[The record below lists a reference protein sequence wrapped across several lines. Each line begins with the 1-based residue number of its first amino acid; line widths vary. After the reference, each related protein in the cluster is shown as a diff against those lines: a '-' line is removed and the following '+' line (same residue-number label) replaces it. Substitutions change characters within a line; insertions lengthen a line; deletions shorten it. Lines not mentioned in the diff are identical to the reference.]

1 LAALSAPRTA
11 HREDRRR
18 AAKEG
23 FEMRRGILVV
33 LLAAAVA
40 AFWTAAGRGSGDR
53 TSVATDRAAAA
64 GTSVTISN
72 EQGGTWTCGYNPFN
86 ASLVDWSFG
95 PVYEPLV
102 FVDELKSGAATPW
115 LASKYAW
122 SNHDKTLTFTIRK
135 GVKWSDGKPLTAA
148 DVVYTFQLI
157 KKHKALDL
165 QAVWTVLK
173 SVTRKGDNVIF
184 NFKTAAVPYFYY
196 VAGQTPI
203 VPQHIW
209 KSVKNPVTFKDAPN
223 EKPVGSGPFT
233 IASCSPQ
240 VMKYTKNPHYWQ
252 KGKPTI
258 DTVYYP
264 AYLSN
269 DPANQDL
276 ASGKAQWGSQFI
288 PSIKNFYLSKSPDNH
303 YWFPPV
309 SNVSVFINLK
319 NSILKNVAVR
329 RAMAYAIDRSRIS
342 TIGEYGYEP
351 AANQTGIVTPTF
363 ESWENKKLAKKFTYN
378 PTKAKQILTNAG
390 YTMKNGVFQKNGKSL
405 SFTMVNIGDYSDWVA
420 SASIVQQNLK
430 AIGIKVTPSDLSN
443 TAYDND
449 VYTGKY
455 DLAYDGNE
463 SGGPAPYY
471 ELRQEL
477 YSPNSAP
484 IGKTAS
490 SNWERYYNKNVD
502 NLIKKYAATTSSKVQ
517 HSVVNQLEAAMTRDV
532 PIIPITEGV
541 DWYQYNTKS
550 LSGWVTK
557 KNPFAKPAAYEVP
570 DWGVMLLHLK
580 PKG

>member
-1 LAALSAPRTA
+1 
-11 HREDRRR
+11 
-18 AAKEG
+18 
-23 FEMRRGILVV
+23 MRRGLLVL

-40 AFWTAAGRGSGDR
+40 AFWTAAGSGSSDK
-53 TSVATDRAAAA
+53 TSAATDKAAA

-72 EQGGTWTCGYNPFN
+72 EQGATWTCGYNPFN

-102 FVDELKSGAATPW
+102 FVDELKSGAAKPW

-122 SNHDKTLTFTIRK
+122 SNHDKTLAFTIRK

-148 DVVYTFQLI
+148 DVLYTFQLI

-165 QAVWTVLK
+165 QAVWSVLK
-173 SVTRKGDNVIF
+173 SVTRTGSKVTF

-196 VAGQTPI
+196 VGGQTPI

-209 KSVKNPVTFKDAPN
+209 KSVKNPVTFKDSPSQ
-223 EKPVGSGPFT
+223 KPVGSGPFT

-240 VMKYTKNPHYWQ
+240 VMKYTKNQHYWQ
-252 KGKPTI
+252 KGKPKI

-264 AYLSN
+264 AYTSN
-269 DPANQDL
+269 DPANADL

-288 PSIKNFYLSKSPDNH
+288 PSINAVYLSKSKANH

-319 NSILKNVAVR
+319 NPILKDVAVR
-329 RAMAYAIDRSRIS
+329 RAMAYAINRARASK
-342 TIGEYGYEP
+342 IGEYGYEP
-351 AANQTGIVTPTF
+351 PANQTGIVTPTF
-363 ESWENKKLAKKFTYN
+363 KSWENKKLAKKFTYN
-378 PTKAKQILTNAG
+378 PTKAKQTLTKAG
-390 YTMKNGVFQKNGKSL
+390 YKLKNGVFEKNGKSL
-405 SFTMVNIGDYSDWVA
+405 SFSMINIGGYSDWIA
-420 SASIVQQNLK
+420 SAHLVEEDLS
-430 AIGIKVTPSDLSN
+430 AIGIKVTTSALSS
-443 TAYDND
+443 TAYDAKAYNGQ
-449 VYTGKY
+449 YE
-455 DLAYDGNE
+455 LAYDGNE
-463 SGGPAPYY
+463 AGGPAPYY

-484 IGKTAS
+484 IGKSAS

-502 NLIKKYAATTSSKVQ
+502 KQINAYAKTTSLAKQ
-517 HSVVNQLEAAMTRDV
+517 HAIVNQLEAAMVRDV

-550 LSGWVTK
+550 LAGWVTK